1 MPSAP
6 TELDRRIVFIGGLH
20 RSGTTPIA
28 KWLAAHPDV
37 SGLTGTGVY
46 EDEGQHLQ
54 SVYPT
59 AMAHGGPGR
68 FALDPAARLTED
80 SELVTRDAA
89 RRLLEAWTPY
99 WDTSKPRLVE
109 KSPPNLIRMRF
120 LRALFPS
127 ARFIMVVRHP
137 IAVSFATRK
146 WSRTSV
152 DALLQHWVSA
162 HEHLVDD
169 SLQVGRTALIRYE
182 DVMADPDSQL
192 DRLFAFLSLPS
203 HAGDWAVLSGLNDAY
218 FSRFTSRR
226 RFWHRREYARLAAS
240 YEGNGTPFGYS
251 LLDPHSLR
259 PPAPEIARLAP
270 PSRGA
275 PLT

>member
-1 MPSAP
+1 
-6 TELDRRIVFIGGLH
+6 
-20 RSGTTPIA
+20 
-28 KWLAAHPDV
+28 
-37 SGLTGTGVY
+37 
-46 EDEGQHLQ
+46 
-54 SVYPT
+54 
-59 AMAHGGPGR
+59 MAHGGPGR